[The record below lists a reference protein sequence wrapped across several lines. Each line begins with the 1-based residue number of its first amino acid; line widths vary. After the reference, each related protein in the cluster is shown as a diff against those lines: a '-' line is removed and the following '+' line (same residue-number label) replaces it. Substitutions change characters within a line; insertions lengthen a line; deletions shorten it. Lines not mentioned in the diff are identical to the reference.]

1 MKRRIVLGN
10 WTTIMKE
17 YCDWPIIIA
26 ATLSGNAWRKQWVE
40 IGDNPVLRICSPA
53 SNHGQLRISH
63 GRCQGSGISISWSP
77 SLIPSPL
84 SCHVSADS
92 TRFSSSYLTSLIEAV
107 TIYPE
112 KGSEDKGSDISQILW
127 NFCRYPPIGGKRIT
141 LTDNPHFYS
150 PTFSELPIKRPDK
163 YQDTH
168 TYYPTLDFELIKDIY
183 VLINQP
189 GRVFLECGKNLRA
202 FDNVWRVNGFFML
215 RCQYWLV
222 FSSLS
227 LADTFSAICG
237 LVQDE
242 RLFGRL
248 IQGRTAKWRRV
259 PLEHLPSQSEVG
271 SAVDLP
277 NTSGTSTITCT
288 TDTCTPLNGSSKWYR
303 IPPEPLPSHRAS
315 MITCTTDTCT
325 SEPAWLPVNDWRE
338 PIFHMLQSQEKIHIV
353 FIESD
358 ASRKR

>member
-1 MKRRIVLGN
+1 
-10 WTTIMKE
+10 
-17 YCDWPIIIA
+17 
-26 ATLSGNAWRKQWVE
+26 
-40 IGDNPVLRICSPA
+40 
-53 SNHGQLRISH
+53 
-63 GRCQGSGISISWSP
+63 
-77 SLIPSPL
+77 
-84 SCHVSADS
+84 
-92 TRFSSSYLTSLIEAV
+92 
-107 TIYPE
+107 
-112 KGSEDKGSDISQILW
+112 
-127 NFCRYPPIGGKRIT
+127 
-141 LTDNPHFYS
+141 
-150 PTFSELPIKRPDK
+150 
-163 YQDTH
+163 
-168 TYYPTLDFELIKDIY
+168 LDFELIKDIY

-259 PLEHLPSQSEVG
+259 PLEHLPS
-271 SAVDLP
+271 
-277 NTSGTSTITCT
+277 
-288 TDTCTPLNGSSKWYR
+288 
-303 IPPEPLPSHRAS
+303 HRAS